1 MNGDGDEVDALT
13 ERDQARW
20 AAARTALDDLM
31 RGLAAGT
38 IDDAG
43 VTAYTR
49 QLAQLNLDLEQV
61 RDSLHLPSDAVPYLE
76 ALIAILLRI
85 PERWGRWV
93 SCDAGWYPLLAAL
106 DAGLAA
112 LDPDYVL
119 HQAKEKFATLRY
131 YAHTDN
137 DAVRAEFEALIAEAE
152 RRSATTCERCGAEG
166 SLSTGPQYGRIKTLC
181 PSCRTVLGYEAKA

>member
-61 RDSLHLPSDAVPYLE
+61 RDSLHLPSDAGPYLE

-93 SCDAGWYPLLAAL
+93 SCDA
-106 DAGLAA
+106 AG
-112 LDPDYVL
+112 
-119 HQAKEKFATLRY
+119 
-131 YAHTDN
+131 
-137 DAVRAEFEALIAEAE
+137 I
-152 RRSATTCERCGAEG
+152 RC
-166 SLSTGPQYGRIKTLC
+166 
-181 PSCRTVLGYEAKA
+181 

>member
-20 AAARTALDDLM
+20 AASRTALDDLM

-61 RDSLHLPSDAVPYLE
+61 RDSLHLPSDAGSYRE

-131 YAHTDN
+131 YAHTEN
-137 DAVRAEFEALIAEAE
+137 DAVRAEFDALIAEAE
-152 RRSATTCERCGAEG
+152 RRSATICERCGAEG

-181 PSCRTVLGYEAKA
+181 PSCRAVLGYEAKA

>member
-1 MNGDGDEVDALT
+1 
-13 ERDQARW
+13 
-20 AAARTALDDLM
+20 M
-31 RGLAAGT
+31 RGLTTGT

-43 VTAYTR
+43 VTRYSR
-49 QLAQLNLDLEQV
+49 QLAQLNVDLEKV
-61 RDSLHLPSDAVPYLE
+61 RDSLHVASDAGPYRE

-85 PERWGRWV
+85 PEQWGRWV

-119 HQAKEKFATLRY
+119 HQAKEKFAALRY
-131 YAHTDN
+131 YAHTEN
-137 DAVRAEFEALIAEAE
+137 SAVRAEFDALIAEAE
-152 RRSATTCERCGAEG
+152 RRSATICERCGAGG
-166 SLSTGPQYGRIKTLC
+166 SLSTGPQHSRIKTLC